1 MMSRF
6 QKHFEAFLN
15 MIRCSFSPNDR
26 LQTLSSNLSS
36 LPDSNT
42 VTSFIPT
49 LQFIVDATSLRRQL
63 L

>member
-1 MMSRF
+1 MMSHSQR
-6 QKHFEAFLN
+6 HFEAFLN
-15 MIRCSFSPNDR
+15 MIRCSFLPNDR
-26 LQTLSSNLSS
+26 PQTLSNNLSS

-42 VTSFIPT
+42 ITSFIPT